1 MRRPTPSFLLALITA
16 ATLLAGCGNG
26 GGDSGSLLRISA
38 RQSDGESVRYTIAA
52 VPGSSPSK
60 LVVFCHG
67 YGHTVESAWL
77 DHMRRVASADV
88 AVVASNYRDNFGF
101 PSLRGAED
109 TIAATRAAMARFPSV
124 TTVYAFGVSMG
135 GNICGN
141 AISESAKASPTGK
154 SLYDYWVDV
163 EGVSQLGESWLEATV
178 ALPEAAAGMERD
190 AGGTPVDLPG
200 EYVRRSPA
208 LNAATMKSGG
218 LRAAAVVHG
227 FNDGLVPYNQGREM
241 AAALVLA
248 GIPAQ
253 FVNVVFDGPE
263 QTSGTTLTGALSGFS
278 GSAVPDANEAL
289 GLNLT
294 GHGFE
299 GDYGHPVIRAGFDQ
313 LQLMLD
319 GRFPTTPYG
328 EQVIN
333 ATPPG

>member
-1 MRRPTPSFLLALITA
+1 MPRARHPFLILTLV

-26 GGDSGSLLRISA
+26 GDDSASLLRISA

-52 VPGSSPSK
+52 VPGSAPSK

-67 YGHTVESAWL
+67 YGHTVEGAWL
-77 DHMRRVASADV
+77 GHMRRVASADI

-101 PSLRGAED
+101 PALRGAQD
-109 TIAATRAAMARFPSV
+109 TIAATRAALARFPSV
-124 TTVYAFGVSMG
+124 TTVYALGVSMG

-141 AISESAKASPTGK
+141 AISESAKESPTGK
-154 SLYDYWVDV
+154 SLYDYWVDI

-178 ALPEAAAGMERD
+178 ALPDAAAAMERD
-190 AGGTPVDLPG
+190 AGGTPVDQPG
-200 EYVRRSPA
+200 EYARRSPA
-208 LNAATMKSGG
+208 LNATTMKSGG

-241 AAALVLA
+241 AAALLLA

-253 FVNVVFDGPE
+253 FVNVVFDGTE
-263 QTSGTTLTGALSGFS
+263 QTSGTTFTGALSGFS
-278 GSAVPDANEAL
+278 GGALPDANDEL

-319 GRFPTTPYG
+319 GKFPTAPYG
-328 EQVIN
+328 ESVIN
-333 ATPPG
+333 ATPPN